1 MVRMTAVRRRR
12 RVIAL
17 GCGAG
22 VAPWL
27 TVSTMRRS
35 VRAAAYIAAGLA
47 LASAATT
54 AYWLFG
60 GTALL
65 DTLGGSVER
74 LARDRSGEALALAA
88 AVVVIK
94 SGAGLLALLL
104 LAPAWRGWR
113 MIVALDILAA
123 AVLCLWGGA
132 NVLVG
137 AAVLSGAIQRADV
150 NRHALRWHVFLWD
163 AWFLVWGVVLAV
175 AVLGAIHDRHR

>member
-1 MVRMTAVRRRR
+1 M
-12 RVIAL
+12 
-17 GCGAG
+17 
-22 VAPWL
+22 
-27 TVSTMRRS
+27 SRS
-35 VRAAAYIAAGLA
+35 ARAAAYVAAGLA
-47 LASAATT
+47 FASAATT

-74 LARDRSGEALALAA
+74 LARDRSGAALALTA
-88 AVVVIK
+88 AVLVIK
-94 SGAGLLALLL
+94 SSAGLLALLL
-104 LAPAWRGWR
+104 LNPAWRGLR

-137 AAVLSGAIQRADV
+137 AAVLSGAIQRTDV

-163 AWFLVWGVVLAV
+163 AWFLIWGIALAIAVV
-175 AVLGAIHDRHR
+175 GAIHDWHR